1 MNKIQRLGILAPL
14 VLLTFTACND
24 KVYKSLPS
32 MSKPSIILMSP
43 TPVEFVF
50 KEKALSQIIN
60 QPDVQASISNL
71 SSLNY
76 SVQGAKAAFS
86 TNISASADGGLV
98 AEDTDASPAI
108 NPSINVSRTLMDGGI
123 KKSVLDIANLNLKL
137 AQYETAL
144 IIDEKLAFA
153 VEANMSQEY
162 VTAVNETFKEFEKY
176 YELQEEN
183 LQQAVSFGAVSQ
195 LQMLNLSQR
204 LLAIEAQ
211 KITVKELELN
221 IKNLLQKSTDTT
233 LSINDNF
240 IETDDLRAKI
250 ETSTVPVLALS
261 KITESIAENKI
272 LNAMGKGQMGVSTV
286 GRLSKSSSDDID
298 IEAFAGVQVSI
309 PIFDGGRLDAEVL
322 TLRKEKESIVTS
334 NKATKKRII
343 EGHDLLISQQNLGFQ
358 KISLTRDQ
366 LEKATEKRIM
376 NEDLLVSGQ
385 INLSEI
391 VESFIKEL
399 ELKIELAD
407 NQLKTKLR
415 QLDML
420 KNTGLVCSA
429 ISACEEIIEFTST
442 RLND

>member
-1 MNKIQRLGILAPL
+1 M
-14 VLLTFTACND
+14 
-24 KVYKSLPS
+24 
-32 MSKPSIILMSP
+32 
-43 TPVEFVF
+43 
-50 KEKALSQIIN
+50 
-60 QPDVQASISNL
+60 
-71 SSLNY
+71 
-76 SVQGAKAAFS
+76 
-86 TNISASADGGLV
+86 
-98 AEDTDASPAI
+98 
-108 NPSINVSRTLMDGGI
+108 
-123 KKSVLDIANLNLKL
+123 
-137 AQYETAL
+137 
-144 IIDEKLAFA
+144 
-153 VEANMSQEY
+153 
-162 VTAVNETFKEFEKY
+162 
-176 YELQEEN
+176 
-183 LQQAVSFGAVSQ
+183 
-195 LQMLNLSQR
+195 
-204 LLAIEAQ
+204 
-211 KITVKELELN
+211 
-221 IKNLLQKSTDTT
+221 
-233 LSINDNF
+233 SINDNF

-343 EGHDLLISQQNLGFQ
+343 EGHDLLSLQQNLGFQ
-358 KISLTRDQ
+358 KISLTRNQ
-366 LEKATEKRIM
+366 LEKAIEKRKM

-399 ELKIELAD
+399 ELKNELAD
-407 NQLKTKLR
+407 NQLKIKLR

-420 KNTGLVCSA
+420 KNTGLVCLA
-429 ISACEEIIEFTST
+429 ITACEEINEFITT

>member
-1 MNKIQRLGILAPL
+1 MKKIQRFGLLAPL
-14 VLLTFTACND
+14 ALLSLTACSD

-32 MSKPSIILMSP
+32 MSKPPIILKSVA
-43 TPVEFVF
+43 PVEFVF
-50 KEKALSQIIN
+50 KEKALSQIID
-60 QPDVQASISNL
+60 QPDVQASISKL
-71 SSLNY
+71 SSLDY
-76 SVQGAKAAFS
+76 SIQGAQAAFS
-86 TNISASADGGLV
+86 TNIRASADGGLV
-98 AEDTDASPAI
+98 AEDTDASAVI
-108 NPSINVSRTLMDGGI
+108 NPTINATKTLMDGGI
-123 KKSVLDIANLNLKL
+123 KQSGLDIANLNLKL

-153 VEANMSQEY
+153 VEANISQEY
-162 VTAVNETFKEFEKY
+162 VTGVNEIFEEFEKY

-211 KITVKELELN
+211 KISVKELELN
-221 IKNLLQKSTDTT
+221 IKNLLQKSSDTA
-233 LSINDNF
+233 LIIKDNF

-250 ETSTVPVLALS
+250 DASTVPVLALS
-261 KITESIAENKI
+261 KITENIAENKI
-272 LNAMGKGQMGVSTV
+272 SNALGKGKIGVSSV

-298 IEAFAGVQVSI
+298 FEAFAGIQISV
-309 PIFDGGRLDAEVL
+309 PIFDGGRLDAEIL
-322 TLRKEKESIVTS
+322 TLKTEKESIVTS

-343 EGHDLLISQQNLGFQ
+343 EGHDLLISQQNLGLE
-358 KISLTRDQ
+358 KISLTLKQ
-366 LEKATEKRIM
+366 LEQAVDKRKM

-407 NQLKTKLR
+407 IHLKTKLR